1 METISSFGEWLR
13 RARKACD
20 LTQAELAQ
28 QVGCAEG
35 TIRNL
40 EADGLR
46 PSKQLA
52 ARLAAQ
58 LGLDEDAQAA
68 LVALARGSMAPLPV
82 LPPLPTLPAPESFT
96 PRELKILR
104 LVALGLSNREI
115 ADELVLAHETVHW
128 YTKQIYSKLG
138 SHSRVPAIVRAR
150 ELGLLEHVPSASTGD
165 DALRSAAPPKHN
177 LPAPA
182 TQFVGRR
189 REIAEVNHLL
199 HTSRLL
205 TLTGPGGTGKTRL
218 ALRVASEHV
227 YDFADGAYFVDLAPL
242 SDDTLVARAIA
253 AVLGV
258 LGNARESLLDT
269 LKRVLTAQEILLLI
283 DNFEHVIEAASLVSE
298 LLAAAPRLKVLV
310 TSREALRLSG
320 EQEYPVPPLSLPSGD
335 RLSIQHL
342 TESEAVSLFV
352 QRVQMIQPR
361 FEVRGDNGP
370 AIAQICTRLD
380 GLPLAIELAAARTKL
395 LPPQM
400 LLARLDSRLSALTG
414 GSRDLPARQRTLRNT
429 IDWSYNLLNEGEKR
443 LFARLA
449 VFRGGRSLE
458 AIEAVCGE
466 DLPIDVFDG
475 IASLLDKNLLL
486 QKEVLGGEPRFV
498 MLETIHEYARERL
511 GDGSEAE
518 TMRRRHA
525 EYFVELAERTEPELR
540 LAQQNRWFQ
549 LLDVE
554 CDNLRAV
561 LEWSLGSGD
570 VTLGVRLAGA
580 LCLFWYA
587 YGYHVEGRHWTHQLL
602 KRLGDTPM
610 MHHAKLLICAG
621 HMAMFHDLGAAKR
634 FITQALDISRELGDK
649 RHTAWALVSLGHMM
663 LENMEAAILNAE
675 EGLSLY
681 QELDHRP
688 GIAQALNVIGEIA
701 RFGGD
706 DDRAKRAYEECLA
719 ISQETGE
726 RRRIYFM
733 LSNLAFIAQ
742 HEGDYKHSRDLFHR
756 GLLLARET
764 NFKLDM
770 ASSLA
775 FIAGTSSET
784 GQPERAVRLHG
795 ASEAALERMGA
806 FHQPADKLEVD
817 RNIARVRAQLD
828 EATFAAA
835 WAEGRAMTLEQA
847 VAYALDETSS

>member
-1 METISSFGEWLR
+1 MDVFG
-13 RARKACD
+13 
-20 LTQAELAQ
+20 QY
-28 QVGCAEG
+28 
-35 TIRNL
+35 
-40 EADGLR
+40 
-46 PSKQLA
+46 
-52 ARLAAQ
+52 
-58 LGLDEDAQAA
+58 
-68 LVALARGSMAPLPV
+68 
-82 LPPLPTLPAPESFT
+82 PAPESFT
-96 PRELKILR
+96 PRELEILR
-104 LVALGLSNREI
+104 LAALGLSNRGI
-115 ADELVLAHETVHW
+115 ADELVVAHETVRW

-138 SHSRVPAIVRAR
+138 AHGRVPALVRAR
-150 ELGLLEHVPSASTGD
+150 ELGLLEHAPSASTGD
-165 DALRSAAPPKHN
+165 AALRSAAPPKHN

-182 TQFVGRR
+182 TNFVGRR

-199 HTSRLL
+199 RTSRLL

-218 ALRVASEHV
+218 ALRVASENV
-227 YDFADGAYFVDLAPL
+227 YDFADGVYFVDLAPL
-242 SDDTLVARAIA
+242 SDDTLVTRAVA

-258 LGNARESLLDT
+258 IGNSRESLLDT
-269 LKRVLTAQEILLLI
+269 LKRVLTAQEMLLLI
-283 DNFEHVIEAASLVSE
+283 DNFEHVIEAASLVSA

-352 QRVQMIQPR
+352 QRVQMMQPR
-361 FEVRGDNGP
+361 FEVRSDNAP

-380 GLPLAIELAAARTKL
+380 GLPLAIELAAARIKL

-400 LLARLDSRLSALTG
+400 LLARLDSRLSALTV

-429 IDWSYNLLNEGEKR
+429 IDWSYNLLNDGEKR

-458 AIEAVCGE
+458 AIESVCGE
-466 DLPIDVFDG
+466 DLPIDPFDG
-475 IASLLDKNLLL
+475 IASLLDKNLLQ

-498 MLETIHEYARERL
+498 MLETIHEYAWERL
-511 GDGSEAE
+511 GDSGETE

-525 EYFVELAERTEPELR
+525 EYFVELAERAEPELR

-580 LCLFWYA
+580 LYLFWYT
-587 YGYHVEGRHWTHQLL
+587 YGYHLEGRHWTQQLL
-602 KRLGDTPM
+602 KRLGDTPVIY
-610 MHHAKLLICAG
+610 HAKLLFCAG
-621 HMAMFHDLGAAKR
+621 HFGMLHDLGAAKP
-634 FITQALDISRELGDK
+634 FFTQALAISRELGDK
-649 RHTAWALVSLGHMM
+649 LHTAWALVFLGYVM
-663 LENMEAAILNAE
+663 LENMEEAISNAE
-675 EGLSLY
+675 EGLSLFRELNY
-681 QELDHRP
+681 QP
-688 GIAQALNVIGEIA
+688 GIALALNVIGEIA

-706 DDRAKRAYEECLA
+706 DERARRAYEDCLA
-719 ISQETGE
+719 VSRQTGE
-726 RRRIYFM
+726 TRRLYWM
-733 LSNLAFIAQ
+733 VVNLAFLAQ
-742 HEGDYKHSRDLFHR
+742 HEGDYKHARDLFHQ
-756 GLLLARET
+756 GIQLARET

-775 FIAGTSSET
+775 FIAGTISAT

-817 RNIARVRAQLD
+817 RNIATVRTQLD
-828 EATFAAA
+828 KMTFAAA
-835 WAEGRAMTLEQA
+835 WADGRAMTLEQA